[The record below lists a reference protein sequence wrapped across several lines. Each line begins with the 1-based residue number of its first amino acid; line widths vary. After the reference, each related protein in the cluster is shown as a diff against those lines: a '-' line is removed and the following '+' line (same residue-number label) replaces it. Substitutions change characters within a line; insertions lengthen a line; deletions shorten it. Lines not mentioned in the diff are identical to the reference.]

1 MWIFAA
7 PRPSRKPHLIRPGP
21 PRVIAL
27 SINLRSADLGTL
39 IILEE
44 AHHLYQKTLHHTQG
58 DYSGCAHRGQ
68 NHGDN
73 SEFWPFWGDLV

>member
-7 PRPSRKPHLIRPGP
+7 PRPSQKPHLIRPGP

-44 AHHLYQKTLHHTQG
+44 VHHLYQKSCTTLKGITQG
-58 DYSGCAHRGQ
+58 VHTGARIMGTTQSSGHFG
-68 NHGDN
+68 GT
-73 SEFWPFWGDLV
+73 